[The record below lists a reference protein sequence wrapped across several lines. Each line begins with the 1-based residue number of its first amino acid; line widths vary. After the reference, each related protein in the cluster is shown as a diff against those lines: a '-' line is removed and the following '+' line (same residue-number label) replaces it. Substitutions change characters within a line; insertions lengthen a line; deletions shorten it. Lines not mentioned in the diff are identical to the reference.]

1 MEILNLKKA
10 CGMLAFLSSVIVMPT
25 CCFGQ
30 DQSDSVQQLIDAIK
44 SGPMLYRTPEAV
56 DYFSRMQPASNGTDL
71 QQREA
76 AIKGLRAAIR
86 LGDMGNNAK
95 AAIPA
100 LIDMFPQLEDV
111 VAKRSVHYTT
121 GNGTMEDW
129 VQTFLV
135 TEKNKFSFSSPFMEY
150 ASISKCE
157 NWMEATP
164 VTTMLSK
171 RLGSGGRIIDAVA
184 DIYII
189 LRVNAGA
196 CALSRITGHDAG
208 NTREEWRRWW
218 QQNGGLSY
226 QAAFPAPAAPSSS
239 TGKFRDIAVGGK
251 YKIYLLTGDSL
262 SGTVTAMDD
271 TSVIFD
277 ADGHHPY
284 TFRTVLIKKYEVV
297 SVPMQSSEQSA
308 ANGPVSSG
316 EPAALSYNDLFA
328 DSMRGKILEITISNG
343 SLFKGA
349 LVTVGPDIVRVNV
362 EGMEIPISRKMIT
375 KITLFSK

>member
-1 MEILNLKKA
+1 
-10 CGMLAFLSSVIVMPT
+10 MLAFILSVIVMPT

-30 DQSDSVQQLIDAIK
+30 DQTDSVQQLIDAIK

-56 DYFSRMQPASNGTDL
+56 DYFSRTQPPGSGTDM

-76 AIKGLRAAIR
+76 AIKSLRAAIR

-111 VAKRSVHYTT
+111 VTKRSVHYTT

-196 CALSRITGHDAG
+196 CALGRITGHDAG

-226 QAAFPAPAAPSSS
+226 QAAFPAPAAPSSKS
-239 TGKFRDIAVGGK
+239 GKFHDIGIGGK
-251 YKIYLLTGDSL
+251 YRIYLLTGDSL

-271 TSVIFD
+271 TSIIFD

-297 SVPMQSSEQSA
+297 SLPMQSSEQSA
-308 ANGPVSSG
+308 ANGSVSSG
-316 EPAALSYNDLFA
+316 EPTPLSYNDLFA

-349 LVTVGPDIVRVNV
+349 LVTVGPDIVRLNV
-362 EGMEIPISRKMIT
+362 EGMEIPVSRKMIA
-375 KITLFSK
+375 KITLFSR